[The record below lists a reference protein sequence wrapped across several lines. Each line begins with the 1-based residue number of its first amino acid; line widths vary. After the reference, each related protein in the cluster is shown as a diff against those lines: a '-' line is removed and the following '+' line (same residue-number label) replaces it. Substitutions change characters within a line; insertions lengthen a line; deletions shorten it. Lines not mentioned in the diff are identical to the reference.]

1 MFTFFNIEKRIGL
14 KQLSNADLGTSSTS
28 NQTHIGLFND
38 VLTFLEDGTST
49 TAMLIHNSYC
59 QILDCF
65 FDRIENPDG
74 TFRSPKIRM
83 GTSSS
88 DSVVSKIRE
97 FAEEQPNDDWYLL
110 WSSLENKDLVF
121 WLINRS
127 SEDFK
132 IIENL
137 VKANIHIITDQ
148 DSAYKSLKL
157 AMVKKINSVSIDI
170 QKEIEIISQVGDF
183 ARKFKTYD
191 VEKASK
197 QFAAIGKK
205 GEELINEYLG
215 HELAANRISSFEWM
229 NKSRESGLPYDFVI
243 RSVSSVKQFIDVKST
258 RFDFKQSIIFSSQEI
273 AFVHNYANAV
283 AEYAVY
289 RVFDMS
295 EDTGFLSIC
304 NNCCDYMNGLNTDIE
319 RFKTAITSTKTTLL
333 KMSLSVSPKDC
344 FSSIN
349 TPIKLQ

>member
-14 KQLSNADLGTSSTS
+14 KKLSGADLGTSSTS
-28 NQTHIGLFND
+28 NQTHIGLFNE
-38 VLTFLEDGTST
+38 VLTFLEDSTST
-49 TAMLIHNSYC
+49 TAMLVHDSYC

-83 GTSSS
+83 GANGS
-88 DSVVSKIRE
+88 DSVVAKIRK
-97 FAEEQPNDDWYLL
+97 FAEEQPNDEWYLL

-121 WLINRS
+121 WLINKS
-127 SEDFK
+127 SVDFG

-137 VKANIHIITDQ
+137 VKANIHIITEQ
-148 DSAYKSLKL
+148 YSAYKPLKL
-157 AMVKKINSVSIDI
+157 AMVKKINSVSVNI
-170 QKEIEIISQVGDF
+170 QKEIEIISQVGDL
-183 ARKFKTYD
+183 ARKFKAYD

-243 RSVSSVKQFIDVKST
+243 RPVNSVKQFIDVKST

-273 AFVHNYANAV
+273 AFVHNCANAV

-295 EDTGFLSIC
+295 DNTGILSIC
-304 NNCCDYMNGLNTDIE
+304 NNCSNYMNCLYADIE
-319 RFKTAITSTKTTLL
+319 RFKTAIIPTKTTLL
-333 KMSLSVSPKDC
+333 KMSLSVSPEDC

-349 TPIKLQ
+349 TPIKL

>member
-14 KQLSNADLGTSSTS
+14 KKLSGADLGTSSTS
-28 NQTHIGLFND
+28 NQTHIGLFNE
-38 VLTFLEDGTST
+38 VLTFLEDSTST
-49 TAMLIHNSYC
+49 TAMLVHDSYC

-83 GTSSS
+83 GANGS
-88 DSVVSKIRE
+88 DSVVAKIRK
-97 FAEEQPNDDWYLL
+97 FAEEQPNDEWYLL

-121 WLINRS
+121 WLINKS
-127 SEDFK
+127 SVDFG

-137 VKANIHIITDQ
+137 VKANIHIITEQ
-148 DSAYKSLKL
+148 DSAYKPLKL
-157 AMVKKINSVSIDI
+157 AMVKKINSVSVNI
-170 QKEIEIISQVGDF
+170 QKEIEIISQVGDL
-183 ARKFKTYD
+183 ARKFKAYD
-191 VEKASK
+191 IEKASK

-243 RSVSSVKQFIDVKST
+243 RPVNSVKQFIDVKST

-273 AFVHNYANAV
+273 AFVHNCANAV

-295 EDTGFLSIC
+295 DNTGILSIC
-304 NNCCDYMNGLNTDIE
+304 NNCSNYMNCLYADIE
-319 RFKTAITSTKTTLL
+319 RFKTAIIPTKTTLL
-333 KMSLSVSPKDC
+333 KMSLSVSPEDC

-349 TPIKLQ
+349 TPIKL

>member
-14 KQLSNADLGTSSTS
+14 KKLSGADLGTSSTS
-28 NQTHIGLFND
+28 NQTHIGLFNE
-38 VLTFLEDGTST
+38 VLTFLEDSTST
-49 TAMLIHNSYC
+49 TAMLVHDSYC

-83 GTSSS
+83 GANGS
-88 DSVVSKIRE
+88 DSVVAKIRK
-97 FAEEQPNDDWYLL
+97 FAEEQPNDEWYLL
-110 WSSLENKDLVF
+110 WSSLKNKDLVF
-121 WLINRS
+121 WLINKS
-127 SEDFK
+127 SVDFG

-137 VKANIHIITDQ
+137 VKANIHIITEQ
-148 DSAYKSLKL
+148 DSAYKPLKL
-157 AMVKKINSVSIDI
+157 AMVKKINSVSVNI
-170 QKEIEIISQVGDF
+170 QKEIEIISQVGDL
-183 ARKFKTYD
+183 ARKFKAYD

-243 RSVSSVKQFIDVKST
+243 RPVNSVKQFIDVKST

-273 AFVHNYANAV
+273 AFVHNCANAV

-295 EDTGFLSIC
+295 DNTGILSIC
-304 NNCCDYMNGLNTDIE
+304 NNCSNYMNCLYADIE
-319 RFKTAITSTKTTLL
+319 RFKTAIIPTKTTLL
-333 KMSLSVSPKDC
+333 KMSLSVSPEDC

-349 TPIKLQ
+349 TPIKL

>member
-14 KQLSNADLGTSSTS
+14 KKLSGADLGTSSTS
-28 NQTHIGLFND
+28 NQTHIGLFNE
-38 VLTFLEDGTST
+38 VLTFLEDSTST
-49 TAMLIHNSYC
+49 TAMLVHDSYC

-74 TFRSPKIRM
+74 TFRSPKIRI
-83 GTSSS
+83 GANGS
-88 DSVVSKIRE
+88 DSVVAKIRK
-97 FAEEQPNDDWYLL
+97 FAEEQPNDEWYLL

-121 WLINRS
+121 WLINKS
-127 SEDFK
+127 SVDFG

-137 VKANIHIITDQ
+137 VKANIHIITEQ
-148 DSAYKSLKL
+148 DSAYKPLKL
-157 AMVKKINSVSIDI
+157 AMVKKINSVSVNI
-170 QKEIEIISQVGDF
+170 QKEIEIISQVGDL
-183 ARKFKTYD
+183 ARKFKAYD

-243 RSVSSVKQFIDVKST
+243 RPVNSVKQFIDVKST

-273 AFVHNYANAV
+273 AFVHNCANAV

-295 EDTGFLSIC
+295 DNTGILSIC
-304 NNCCDYMNGLNTDIE
+304 NNCSNYMNCLYADIE
-319 RFKTAITSTKTTLL
+319 RFKTAIIPTKTTLL
-333 KMSLSVSPKDC
+333 KMSLSVSPEDC

-349 TPIKLQ
+349 TPIKL

>member
-205 GEELINEYLG
+205 GEALINEYLG

-243 RSVSSVKQFIDVKST
+243 RSVGSIKQFIDVKSA

-304 NNCCDYMNGLNTDIE
+304 NNCCDYMNGLNADIE
-319 RFKTAITSTKTTLL
+319 RFKTAITPTKTTLL